1 MQSGNV
7 KNNMEEMQKRKI
19 LLHETQDKSCGYQFK
34 KVIM

>member
-1 MQSGNV
+1 MQLGNV

-19 LLHETQDKSCGYQFK
+19 LLDETQDKFCGYQFK